1 MNKQEKKDYLKKE
14 RMANQ
19 FAMDILMPRKL
30 ILLTL
35 EHVKK
40 TEHPSRK
47 HETKEQIK
55 RHRIVDIA
63 ELMKVSETLLTH
75 RIEQLDIDILKEN

>member
-1 MNKQEKKDYLKKE
+1 MNGQEQRNHIKKE

-19 FAMDILMPRKL
+19 FAMDILIPRKL
-30 ILLTL
+30 ILLAL
-35 EHVKK
+35 KHIKK

-55 RHRIVDIA
+55 RHRIADIT

-75 RIEQLDIDILKEN
+75 RSEQLDIDI

>member
-1 MNKQEKKDYLKKE
+1 MNEQERKDYLKKE

-19 FAMDILMPRKL
+19 FAIDILMPRKL
-30 ILLTL
+30 ILLAL

-40 TEHPSRK
+40 TEHSSRK
-47 HETKEQIK
+47 HETKEQI
-55 RHRIVDIA
+55 RYHRIADIA

-75 RIEQLDIDILKEN
+75 RIEQLNLDI

>member
-1 MNKQEKKDYLKKE
+1 
-14 RMANQ
+14 MANR

-30 ILLTL
+30 ILLAL

-47 HETKEQIK
+47 HETKEKIK
-55 RHRIVDIA
+55 RDRIADIA
-63 ELMKVSETLLTH
+63 KLMKVSEILLTH
-75 RIEQLDIDILKEN
+75 RIEQLKIDILKKD

>member
-1 MNKQEKKDYLKKE
+1 MNGQEQRNHIKKE

-19 FAMDILMPRKL
+19 FAMDILIPRKL
-30 ILLTL
+30 ILLAL
-35 EHVKK
+35 EHIKK

-55 RHRIVDIA
+55 RHRIADIT

-75 RIEQLDIDILKEN
+75 RSEQLDIDI